1 MKKLRIL
8 LSISRTHLSSR
19 KKQSLIAALGVT
31 FGIGTY
37 IIMMGFMNGLN
48 GLLDG
53 LILNRTPHIHLYNE
67 VEPTRIQP
75 IDMWQG
81 GKNTIK
87 VVGSIKPK
95 SNQTRIHNALPLI
108 EYLNKQNYVR
118 GATPQVK
125 AQAFYLAGS
134 TQLNGV
140 LIGVDIMKEAEL
152 YNLNDYIT
160 EGQAIDLAKNEN
172 GIIIGAGV
180 AKKIAMMVGDIV
192 QVSSAK
198 GEIMPLKIVGLY
210 QSGLSDIDNVQSYI
224 NIKAAQR
231 LMGEKDNFIT
241 DINIKLYDLERAPKL
256 SEDMA
261 NLFDVAAVSV
271 QSANAQFE
279 TGSTVRTLISYAVS
293 ITLLIV
299 AGFGIYNILN
309 MLIYEKMNDIAILK
323 ATGFSGKDVKI
334 IFISQAIIIGLI
346 GGILGLLLG
355 YGVCVIIDNTPFDTP
370 ALPTITT
377 YPVEYAPKYYII
389 GMVFAM
395 LSTFFAGY
403 LPARRA
409 ERIDPVDIIRG
420 Q

>member
-75 IDMWQG
+75 IDMWKG
-81 GKNTIK
+81 GENTIK

-108 EYLNKQNYVR
+108 DYLNKQNYVR

-134 TQLNGV
+134 TELNGV

-160 EGQAIDLAKNEN
+160 EGQALDLAKNEN

-180 AKKIAMMVGDIV
+180 AKKIAMKVGDIV

-241 DINIKLYDLERAPKL
+241 DINIKLYDLERAPIL

-346 GGILGLLLG
+346 GGILGLILG

-370 ALPTITT
+370 ALPTIKT
-377 YPVEYAPKYYII
+377 YPVVYAPRYYII

>member
-81 GKNTIK
+81 GENTIK

-108 EYLNKQNYVR
+108 DYLNKQNYVR

-160 EGQAIDLAKNEN
+160 EGQALDLAKNEN

-241 DINIKLYDLERAPKL
+241 DINIKLYDLNRAPKL

-279 TGSTVRTLISYAVS
+279 TGSTVRTLMSEAVS

-299 AGFGIYNILN
+299 AGFGIYNLLN

-323 ATGFSGKDVKI
+323 ATGFSGRDVKI

-355 YGVCVIIDNTPFDTP
+355 YGVCVIIDNTPFDTA
-370 ALPTITT
+370 ALPTIKT
-377 YPVEYAPKYYII
+377 YPVMYAPKYYII
-389 GMVFAM
+389 GIVFAM

>member
-19 KKQSLIAALGVT
+19 KKQSMIAALGVT

-75 IDMWQG
+75 IDVWQG
-81 GKNTIK
+81 GEKTIK

-95 SNQTRIHNALPLI
+95 SSQTRIHNALPLI
-108 EYLNKQNYVR
+108 NFLNKQNYVR

-134 TQLNGV
+134 TQLNGI
-140 LIGVDIMKEAEL
+140 LIGADIMKEAEM
-152 YNLNDYIT
+152 YNLNEYIT

-180 AKKIAMMVGDIV
+180 AKKMAMMVGDIV
-192 QVSSAK
+192 QVASSK

-224 NIKAAQR
+224 NMKAAQR

-256 SEDMA
+256 SEEMA
-261 NLFDVAAVSV
+261 DLFDVAAVSI

-279 TGSTVRTLISYAVS
+279 TGSTVRTMISYAVS

-355 YGVCVIIDNTPFDTP
+355 YGVCVIIDNTPFVTP
-370 ALPTITT
+370 ALPTIKTF
-377 YPVEYAPKYYII
+377 PVVYDPKYYII
-389 GMVFAM
+389 GIVFAM

>member
-81 GKNTIK
+81 GENTIK

-108 EYLNKQNYVR
+108 DYLNKQNYVR

-160 EGQAIDLAKNEN
+160 EGQALDLAKNEN

-241 DINIKLYDLERAPKL
+241 DINIKLYDLNRAPKL

-323 ATGFSGKDVKI
+323 ATGFSGRDVKI

-355 YGVCVIIDNTPFDTP
+355 YGVCVIIDNTPFDTA
-370 ALPTITT
+370 ALPTIKT
-377 YPVEYAPKYYII
+377 YPVMYAPKYYII
-389 GMVFAM
+389 GIVFAM